1 MTNLIIQQTH
11 HLQTTT
17 ICSGCL
23 GWVLGGE
30 QGNIC
35 ATFFLFKKLLKKY
48 KCLGKFYGFLFY
60 LSGLSIYLV
69 CAREGLE
76 GRYLEIVVEETVNY
90 REISGEIND
99 VKNYPNYLATQD
111 QLMFNKYNTGAGV
124 SQESSGERR
133 NSR

>member
-1 MTNLIIQQTH
+1 MP
-11 HLQTTT
+11 
-17 ICSGCL
+17 
-23 GWVLGGE
+23 WKVLW
-30 QGNIC
+30 
-35 ATFFLFKKLLKKY
+35 FPFLFVRFK
-48 KCLGKFYGFLFY
+48 Y
-60 LSGLSIYLV
+60 LSGLFTL
-69 CAREGLE
+69 AREGLE